1 MRSVARNPEALVQL
15 IKKKPATRL
24 VGLKP
29 FAVNDQLRN
38 GALAYIAQNFS
49 RGSGIG
55 IHIDLGVA
63 YAVRF
68 KKLLGCAAVPAP

>member
-1 MRSVARNPEALVQL
+1 
-15 IKKKPATRL
+15 
-24 VGLKP
+24 
-29 FAVNDQLRN
+29 LRN